1 MNSARDDSIL
11 YNSAMLQTIVIFV
24 KRYMLQNT
32 FTTSAPVVSVPR
44 CTVLHILKFLQL
56 QDDIEIKI
64 SMPVS
69 FMAKSFVN
77 LALASKQN
85 CEIIK
90 ERQSR

>member
-1 MNSARDDSIL
+1 
-11 YNSAMLQTIVIFV
+11 MLHD
-24 KRYMLQNT
+24 T
-32 FTTSAPVVSVPR
+32 FTMSTSVVSVPR
-44 CTVLHILKFLQL
+44 RTILHILKFLQL

-69 FMAKSFVN
+69 SMAKSFVN

-90 ERQSR
+90 ERYSI

>member
-1 MNSARDDSIL
+1 MS
-11 YNSAMLQTIVIFV
+11 
-24 KRYMLQNT
+24 
-32 FTTSAPVVSVPR
+32 TSVVSVPR
-44 CTVLHILKFLQL
+44 RTILHILKFLQL

-77 LALASKQN
+77 LASASKQN